1 MQNTIFSFRDHE
13 INRSA
18 SVGIQNMLDTRQM
31 TMFVSVAVFVPCL
44 LVSSVWNVSFQ
55 PAGTWGVNYL
65 T

>member
-1 MQNTIFSFRDHE
+1 MQSAIFSFRDHE
-13 INRSA
+13 INCSA

-44 LVSSVWNVSFQ
+44 LISSVWNVSFQ
-55 PAGTWGVNYL
+55 PAGTWGGSYF